1 MKKRSSVQS
10 GAMQKSSSMRI
21 GPGPEITTLQNGV
34 RIVSEYIPDVLSF
47 SLGIWIASG
56 SRDEEKGKCDV
67 AKNDFEGMIYKF
79 RDWLREDENEP
90 YIKEDKREELLSELS
105 EHESWLDD
113 ATDEIGYKVYE
124 DKFKNLSK

>member
-1 MKKRSSVQS
+1 MQVEFTRSGVLAITDAKIGQRGYVNIDNIRRPTLLTKQGLDDARKRS
-10 GAMQKSSSMRI
+10 KWYK
-21 GPGPEITTLQNGV
+21 N
-34 RIVSEYIPDVLSF
+34 
-47 SLGIWIASG
+47 
-56 SRDEEKGKCDV
+56 RDEEKGKCDV

-105 EHESWLDD
+105 EHESWLDN

>member
-1 MKKRSSVQS
+1 
-10 GAMQKSSSMRI
+10 
-21 GPGPEITTLQNGV
+21 
-34 RIVSEYIPDVLSF
+34 
-47 SLGIWIASG
+47 
-56 SRDEEKGKCDV
+56 V